1 MLLGSGTAAPLKLEH
16 TADLSSSPTRWK
28 KPFSGAGRPAT
39 SAGTSSSSGFT
50 FPAAPTARQRDSLAP
65 ILTDTARPEARGS
78 SPTARAV
85 SPSRWRNPFIR
96 QSSSSASSPTT
107 LLSTSPTHQRLTAPS
122 HARTASGSSDLND
135 ALHVSRAP
143 QRRPSDELAPSSGGP
158 ESSHKRGFSF
168 GRRSSASGDGEA
180 GTGGALAGGLRKLRA
195 QFSHAAP
202 PAAST
207 QHEDDAGSATDEP
220 RVYASRLN
228 GIAPSSEAAKPAL
241 LNGHSR
247 SASLASSIAPS
258 LARTS
263 FGDSSSRPVRA
274 SLESSQPPL
283 STAGSP
289 APASSAPSPRV
300 TTAPPHLRKKSSFS
314 AVKALLGSTSPS
326 ASPAGTGGS
335 AGTRRA
341 DSPSSDAGEALD
353 PLTDAELASWRRAGR
368 ERRAAARSGSGSGGG
383 GETSE
388 DEVIEV
394 LGEAARLGPRA
405 GPATANERRGS
416 ITSQDSGDVLIIGQ
430 QQGPQQ
436 PASPALST
444 HRSQAMRSFT
454 EASSAASSVRK
465 ASSPRSSAVPLFPNS
480 PRSSSQPFLGSRRS
494 SSAAAAARPNT
505 APVERRS
512 SRVGEGTVDSG
523 VLNVLEFVAVDAG
536 GDGEEALPLHFP
548 QTHSTDESLFPSAIS
563 PKLGPPPSPSLAVLG
578 SSPPKRGHLRRR
590 STSSSQLSL
599 GSEEDMILST
609 LGGFAGLG
617 LSSSPSSA
625 SSSPVL
631 PQQPFI
637 APSAS
642 AAEQSSLP
650 ASMQQL
656 FSTPPKIARPKTDG
670 APLSSPSKRAARP
683 SPIQVEF
690 GSRRLS
696 TASLASPVSP
706 STPPPRPARAPGRLS
721 RPVSGSS
728 ATPPQPYVPSSQQ
741 ETSSARSPS
750 SPKPAAVA
758 TVHSISTAPPPL
770 PPSSRRAL
778 VRPRIPPSSSAP
790 RSPPARP
797 SRSKERARA
806 RAALEGNAVSTVRR
820 PSLELVGERY
830 SAEGGLGGWCE
841 AEKERRKDL
850 PPTPPG
856 SDELR
861 HDCEGLQI
869 DEAGRRR
876 EAAAIAAA

>member
-16 TADLSSSPTRWK
+16 TAELSSSTTRWK
-28 KPFSGAGRPAT
+28 KPFSGGGRPAT
-39 SAGTSSSSGFT
+39 SAGTSSSSGYT
-50 FPAAPTARQRDSLAP
+50 FPAASTARQPDSLAP
-65 ILTDTARPEARGS
+65 ILTDTARPEAQGS

-85 SPSRWRNPFIR
+85 SPSRWRNPFVR

-143 QRRPSDELAPSSGGP
+143 QRRPSDELAPASGGGDI
-158 ESSHKRGFSF
+158 SHKRGFSF

-195 QFSHAAP
+195 QFSHAPP
-202 PAAST
+202 PAAPT
-207 QHEDDAGSATDEP
+207 QHEEDAGSATDEP

-228 GIAPSSEAAKPAL
+228 GIAPSSEAAMPAM
-241 LNGHSR
+241 LNGHGR
-247 SASLASSIAPS
+247 SASLASSMAPS

-263 FGDSSSRPVRA
+263 FGNSSSRP
-274 SLESSQPPL
+274 PPL
-283 STAGSP
+283 FTAATP

-300 TTAPPHLRKKSSFS
+300 TAAPPPLRKKSSFS

-405 GPATANERRGS
+405 GPATENERRGS

-430 QQGPQQ
+430 QQAPQQ
-436 PASPALST
+436 PASPAWST
-444 HRSQAMRSFT
+444 HRPQARRSPSK
-454 EASSAASSVRK
+454 ASSAASSVRK
-465 ASSPRSSAVPLFPNS
+465 TSSPRSSAVPLFPS
-480 PRSSSQPFLGSRRS
+480 PNSSSQAFPGSWRG

-505 APVERRS
+505 ASVERRS
-512 SRVGEGTVDSG
+512 SRVGEGTVDG
-523 VLNVLEFVAVDAG
+523 GALNVLEFVAVDAG

-548 QTHSTDESLFPSAIS
+548 QTHSTDESLLPSAIS
-563 PKLGPPPSPSLAVLG
+563 PKLGPPPSPALAVFG

-590 STSSSQLSL
+590 STSSSHLSL

-625 SSSPVL
+625 SSSPPSGVDAAAL
-631 PQQPFI
+631 LNASEDRSAEDRWSTPLEPVETGSTAEPDSGRVWQPQ
-637 APSAS
+637 AEHRVARVSRLALYSATATSAS
-642 AAEQSSLP
+642 TGSSFPSCQRVVSHSATAECPVISAGDFVCALSLLAQARRSGHGALYLDRSATFTAFVASS
-650 ASMQQL
+650 
-656 FSTPPKIARPKTDG
+656 
-670 APLSSPSKRAARP
+670 ARP
-683 SPIQVEF
+683 SAHPAILVC
-690 GSRRLS
+690 
-696 TASLASPVSP
+696 TAL
-706 STPPPRPARAPGRLS
+706 APG
-721 RPVSGSS
+721 
-728 ATPPQPYVPSSQQ
+728 PPKQ
-741 ETSSARSPS
+741 EQGACP
-750 SPKPAAVA
+750 
-758 TVHSISTAPPPL
+758 
-770 PPSSRRAL
+770 
-778 VRPRIPPSSSAP
+778 
-790 RSPPARP
+790 
-797 SRSKERARA
+797 RARGA
-806 RAALEGNAVSTVRR
+806 
-820 PSLELVGERY
+820 
-830 SAEGGLGGWCE
+830 
-841 AEKERRKDL
+841 
-850 PPTPPG
+850 
-856 SDELR
+856 
-861 HDCEGLQI
+861 
-869 DEAGRRR
+869 
-876 EAAAIAAA
+876 